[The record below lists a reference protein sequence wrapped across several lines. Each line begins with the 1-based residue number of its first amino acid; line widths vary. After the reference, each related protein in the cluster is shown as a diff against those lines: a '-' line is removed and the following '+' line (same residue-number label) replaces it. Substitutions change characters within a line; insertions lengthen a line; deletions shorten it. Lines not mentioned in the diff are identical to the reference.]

1 MDNIHSQAIAQK
13 LLEKSNVEFLHKY
26 LIDNGYTI
34 SCAESLTSG
43 LVQLALSSQS
53 GSSKYFVGGL
63 TAYSIPMKVT
73 LLGVD
78 HEEAVRANAV
88 SELVARQMVD
98 GCTKLFS
105 SDIAISTTGYA
116 EPFTDDN
123 GVDRK
128 RQAFI
133 GIKVNGDITALEVTS
148 EELQDKNRVEAQF
161 YVVNKAIEL
170 LRNLIS

>member
-1 MDNIHSQAIAQK
+1 MNDTHSMAMPQT
-13 LLEKSNVEFLHKY
+13 LLDKSNIEFLHKY
-26 LIDNGYTI
+26 LKDSGSTI

-53 GSSKYFVGGL
+53 GASKYFVGGL
-63 TAYSIPMKVT
+63 TAYSIPIKVT

-78 HEEAVRANAV
+78 EEEAVRTNAV
-88 SELVARQMVD
+88 SELVARQMAD
-98 GCTKLFS
+98 GCTKLFT

-133 GIKVNGDITALEVTS
+133 AIKVNGKITSLEVTS
-148 EELQDKNRVEAQF
+148 EELQEKYRVEAQF

-170 LRNLIS
+170 LRNLVS